1 MLWILPEILSRHR
14 RVLILRRGSKSIESS
29 PAKLFTPL
37 VKSPSHG
44 ALPR

>member
-29 PAKLFTPL
+29 PAKIVHPL
-37 VKSPSHG
+37 GEIAVTRRST
-44 ALPR
+44 